1 MSEQQAESLRER
13 KKRRTRQSIIDVAH
27 ALFHVNDYDT
37 TTVEAIAAGAE
48 VSVRTF
54 FRYFA
59 NEVSVRTFFRYFA
72 NKEEVALAPLD
83 EMGELTLTALRRR
96 PADEPPLTALRAAVL
111 DAWTIMSPDGE
122 SLRHYTDHLLPIGKA
137 SALAGAVQN
146 RIVAL
151 GDRFA
156 LEFVEGDD
164 AGGPQPRTD
173 LHASL
178 AAFAFLAAVQVAVRA
193 WCASDSTDP
202 ADLVANA
209 LICLDS
215 LVVERNSAHR
225 A

>member
-1 MSEQQAESLRER
+1 MVRGVSEKQAESLRER

-27 ALFHVNDYDT
+27 ALFHANGYDT
-37 TTVEAIAAGAE
+37 TTVEAIAAGA
-48 VSVRTF
+48 
-54 FRYFA
+54 
-59 NEVSVRTFFRYFA
+59 EVSVRTFFRYFA

-122 SLRHYTDHLLPIGKA
+122 SLRHYTDHLLPIGNA
-137 SALAGAVQN
+137 STLAGAVQN

-164 AGGPQPRTD
+164 PDGPQPRTD
-173 LHASL
+173 LDASL
-178 AAFAFLAAVQVAVRA
+178 AAFTFLAAVQVAVRA

-202 ADLVANA
+202 ADLVATA

-215 LVVERNSAHR
+215 LAIERNPAHR

>member
-1 MSEQQAESLRER
+1 MPEQQAESLRER

-37 TTVEAIAAGAE
+37 TTVEAIAAGA
-48 VSVRTF
+48 
-54 FRYFA
+54 
-59 NEVSVRTFFRYFA
+59 EVSVRTFFRYFA

-137 SALAGAVQN
+137 SALAGAAQN